1 MDQTRRVDGE
11 KELATHFADR
21 LVAAIK
27 KKNAPVC
34 VGLDPLIERLPGAI
48 REANPHEPW
57 TALLHYGRDVIQA
70 VTAHVP
76 AIKINIAFFEPY
88 HAEGIRVYQ
97 ELVAHAKTAGLIV
110 IGDVKR
116 ADIGHS
122 STQYAVAHL
131 GDGGVSLPDAVT
143 VNPYFGYDAIKP
155 FVDTART
162 TGGGLFVLVQTSN
175 ESAAQVQGLTLA
187 DGSTVCQSVARLV
200 QTWAGA
206 EGLIGKSGYSCV
218 GAVVSPRDLESTVR
232 IRALMPN
239 CIFLVPGFG
248 AQGRTAEE
256 VAKCFKPDGTGAIVT
271 ASRSVIY
278 AYEDAKYRSASN
290 DWQECVSAACKE
302 FVAAVREVLR

>member
-1 MDQTRRVDGE
+1 M
-11 KELATHFADR
+11 ATHFADR
-21 LVAAIK
+21 LVAAIRQ
-27 KKNAPVC
+27 KNAPVC
-34 VGLDPLIERLPGAI
+34 VGLDPLVERLPSAV
-48 REANPHEPW
+48 REAHGDEPW
-57 TALLHYGRDVIQA
+57 TALLLYGRDVIRA
-70 VTAHVP
+70 VAAHVP

-88 HAEGIRVYQ
+88 HAEGIRVYH
-97 ELVAHAKTAGLIV
+97 ELVAHAKTAGLLV

-131 GDGGVSLPDAVT
+131 GDGGAALPDAVT

-155 FVDTART
+155 FVDAART

-175 ESAAQVQGLTLA
+175 ESASQVQGLTLA

-200 QTWAGA
+200 QSWAGA
-206 EGLIGKSGYSCV
+206 EGLIGKSGYSCI

-248 AQGRTAEE
+248 AQGRTADE
-256 VAKCFKPDGTGAIVT
+256 VAKCFKPDGTGALVT

-278 AYEDAKYRSASN
+278 AYEDAKYRSAGI
-290 DWQECVSAACKE
+290 DWQECVAAACKE
-302 FVAAVREVLR
+302 FVAIVRNVLR